1 MHHQRVAFASGF
13 AVFCKLT
20 GPDQTNKMKR
30 LDTVGSNSGVCA
42 GQVPQLWGSTN
53 PWQNISIDDPRWSW
67 GGASSDGW
75 SVASYQRCISVCVP
89 QGEHYWSCP
98 ELCGRILPCRVAAL
112 PIFQGQRAGWRSRTR
127 RPNWPNRDQG
137 HWHCDSLYC
146 TLTVPQWAFLQ
157 GPPIHCNWDNRL
169 RQLKQLFFGLS
180 ILYRLDYTDTVPWH
194 LHDPEVGP
202 HTGLCQS
209 RVNHPPP
216 SLGSQGLV
224 RTGRWIFEETIGQ
237 QSGICRGLVGHQSD
251 SMPVVEAASSG
262 LKAASSGLKLFIKL
276 QKLFLKLPEKVHFY
290 IQVSNPAVFGSSLTR
305 TNSHVTDPLR
315 TETPGAPGFARMV
328 GFLRSPKMR
337 WRSTFS
343 ASTSTNAPASHH
355 GLTAHYWRS

>member
-127 RPNWPNRDQG
+127 TQTQLDLIGTRDIDIVTHYIAHSLSHNEHSFKG
-137 HWHCDSLYC
+137 LPYTVTGTIDWDNSSNSFLDCLYC
-146 TLTVPQWAFLQ
+146 T
-157 GPPIHCNWDNRL
+157 D
-169 RQLKQLFFGLS
+169 
-180 ILYRLDYTDTVPWH
+180 
-194 LHDPEVGP
+194 
-202 HTGLCQS
+202 
-209 RVNHPPP
+209 
-216 SLGSQGLV
+216 
-224 RTGRWIFEETIGQ
+224 
-237 QSGICRGLVGHQSD
+237 
-251 SMPVVEAASSG
+251 
-262 LKAASSGLKLFIKL
+262 
-276 QKLFLKLPEKVHFY
+276 
-290 IQVSNPAVFGSSLTR
+290 
-305 TNSHVTDPLR
+305 
-315 TETPGAPGFARMV
+315 
-328 GFLRSPKMR
+328 
-337 WRSTFS
+337 
-343 ASTSTNAPASHH
+343 
-355 GLTAHYWRS
+355 